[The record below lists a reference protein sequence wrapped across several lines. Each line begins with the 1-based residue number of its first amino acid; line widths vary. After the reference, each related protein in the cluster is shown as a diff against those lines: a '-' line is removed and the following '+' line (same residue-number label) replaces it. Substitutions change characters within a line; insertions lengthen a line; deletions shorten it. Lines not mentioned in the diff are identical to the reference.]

1 MRSNRCETRRYPQP
15 PPSGRGRRVC
25 GPSPAGPD
33 HGNHRVRCFRACIS
47 VSTGDANATSQPH
60 VQLTKSGG
68 ARTGEPLYTDGRS
81 VYLPGRRQQ
90 TGSSGRCCRMVITI
104 GLSAFPPDNFVFAV
118 SRPITRS
125 SWQSLSSLQ
134 PTVWRIPIAGDS
146 PRRAGNLLAD
156 NIAWSHDG
164 SSFACPWQSAL
175 PGEGGWNVKLP
186 RNFGSGSRPAHVVP
200 CAETRTR

>member
-1 MRSNRCETRRYPQP
+1 
-15 PPSGRGRRVC
+15 
-25 GPSPAGPD
+25 
-33 HGNHRVRCFRACIS
+33 
-47 VSTGDANATSQPH
+47 
-60 VQLTKSGG
+60 
-68 ARTGEPLYTDGRS
+68 
-81 VYLPGRRQQ
+81 
-90 TGSSGRCCRMVITI
+90 MVITI